1 MRATDDEDRAA
12 LEALRKAVQNDVS
25 LSAKAYLGDS
35 DLSEV
40 PPQTILERVYARIQS
55 DHGVRPPEFKH
66 CQDLIQLSQDF
77 SERLSSN
84 RANYDEFLMRSRSLV
99 CGTCV
104 GIGLQHLNLA
114 ATHFD
119 WVIIDEGA
127 RSSPSELA
135 IAMQVGSRILLVG
148 DHSQLRPT
156 YEDEHKKAIAQSLG
170 IPANSAEFQRV
181 MRSDFERVFESPYGR
196 AARATLK
203 TQYRMLPPIGDL
215 VSEIFYEN
223 ELKNGERPSPEYFAQ
238 KTPSCLSH
246 IVTWLDTGTLG
257 SKAFDSGGQSISNGA
272 EADAIIQ
279 LLQEI
284 EADED
289 FCAGMVREMAE
300 SQEPP
305 IGIICMYRE
314 QRKLVR
320 KRFAEKSWSEDFRRL
335 VKIETVDSYQ
345 GKENHII
352 IVSLTRAKSD
362 QHPGFL
368 SIPNRINVA
377 ISRAMERLIIVG
389 SMKMWSGRNA
399 KLPLGKVA
407 GYIGA
412 RQDDRNYQI
421 VPATP
426 SKRIV

>member
-1 MRATDDEDRAA
+1 
-12 LEALRKAVQNDVS
+12 
-25 LSAKAYLGDS
+25 
-35 DLSEV
+35 
-40 PPQTILERVYARIQS
+40 
-55 DHGVRPPEFKH
+55 
-66 CQDLIQLSQDF
+66 
-77 SERLSSN
+77 
-84 RANYDEFLMRSRSLV
+84 
-99 CGTCV
+99 
-104 GIGLQHLNLA
+104 
-114 ATHFD
+114 
-119 WVIIDEGA
+119 
-127 RSSPSELA
+127 
-135 IAMQVGSRILLVG
+135 
-148 DHSQLRPT
+148 
-156 YEDEHKKAIAQSLG
+156 
-170 IPANSAEFQRV
+170 
-181 MRSDFERVFESPYGR
+181 
-196 AARATLK
+196 
-203 TQYRMLPPIGDL
+203 
-215 VSEIFYEN
+215 
-223 ELKNGERPSPEYFAQ
+223 
-238 KTPSCLSH
+238 
-246 IVTWLDTGTLG
+246 
-257 SKAFDSGGQSISNGA
+257 GQSISNGA

-305 IGIICMYRE
+305 IGVICMYRE